1 MDKKGQLSIEV
12 ILFVAII
19 LLIVLVVAA
28 YVSDQ
33 TEKNNIVSA
42 ARLGAENGTT
52 DLGIK
57 NPGMLPV
64 KVNGIQ
70 LNGSSQVTIHL
81 SRELN
86 PTEKTIIKNSAYK
99 SLNSQGFSDVTVAI
113 S

>member
-1 MDKKGQLSIEV
+1 MDEKGQLSIEV

-19 LLIVLVVAA
+19 LIIVLVVAA

-33 TEKNNIVSA
+33 TQKNNIVTA
-42 ARLGAENGTT
+42 ARFGAENGTT
-52 DLGIK
+52 DMVIK

-64 KVNGIQ
+64 KVNGVE
-70 LNGSSQVTIHL
+70 LDGSSKVTIHL

-86 PTEKTIIKNSAYK
+86 PTEKTIIKNSVYK
-99 SLNSQGFSDVTVAI
+99 SLNSQGFGDVNIVI

>member
-19 LLIVLVVAA
+19 LIIVLVVAGF
-28 YVSDQ
+28 VGDQ
-33 TEKNNIVSA
+33 TQKNNIVSA
-42 ARLGAENGTT
+42 ARFGAENGTT

-70 LNGSSQVTIHL
+70 LNGSSHVTVHL

-86 PTEKTIIKNSAYK
+86 PTEKTIIKNSVHR
-99 SLNSQGFSDVTVAI
+99 SLNSQGFGDVTVTI